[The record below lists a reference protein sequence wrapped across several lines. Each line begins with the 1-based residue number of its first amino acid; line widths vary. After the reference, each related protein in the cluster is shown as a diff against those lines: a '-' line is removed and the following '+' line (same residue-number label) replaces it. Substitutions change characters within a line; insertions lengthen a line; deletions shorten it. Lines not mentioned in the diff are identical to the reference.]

1 MDWKNTQKLL
11 DKFKYPLLVLGIGV
25 LLMLLPGSVRSPT
38 GDTKQEESFARI
50 LSSADGVGESRIAI
64 SDSGIVV
71 VCEGADD
78 PAVKLSLLQAI
89 RSYTGFSSDHI
100 TILKMTGHGRGG

>member
-1 MDWKNTQKLL
+1 MDWKKTQKAL

-25 LLMLLPGSVRSPT
+25 LLMLLPGGVRSPT
-38 GDTKQEESFARI
+38 GEAEQGENFAQL
-50 LSSADGVGESRIAI
+50 LSKAEGVGESVLVL

-78 PAVKLSLLQAI
+78 PAVKLALLQAI
-89 RSYTGFSSDHI
+89 RSYTGFTADHI

>member
-1 MDWKNTQKLL
+1 MDWKKAQTLL

-38 GDTKQEESFARI
+38 SGKEQDVDFAQL
-50 LSSADGVGESRIAI
+50 LSRAEGVGDSALVL
-64 SDSGIVV
+64 SDSGIVI

-78 PAVKLSLLQAI
+78 PAVKLALLQAI
-89 RSYTGFSSDHI
+89 RSYTGFSADRI
-100 TILKMTGHGRGG
+100 TILKMTEHGRGG